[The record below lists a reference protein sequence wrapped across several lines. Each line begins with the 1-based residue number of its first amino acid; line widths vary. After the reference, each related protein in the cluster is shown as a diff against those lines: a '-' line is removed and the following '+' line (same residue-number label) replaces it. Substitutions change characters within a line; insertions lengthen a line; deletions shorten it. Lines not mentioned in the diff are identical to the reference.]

1 LYFYYFI
8 KKIASIQTSSA
19 DQEGTSSTGEQRK
32 PLVLL
37 PRTLPT
43 NSTLDPSQQT
53 SSKATSIF
61 GTGKPRDITKPEIKQ
76 LEEKV
81 EKILTL
87 QNKPSHVHSHSES
100 SNASANGGGSST
112 GNAYKEDRLRTTS
125 TTSSNNSNHK

>member
-1 LYFYYFI
+1 L
-8 KKIASIQTSSA
+8 IASNQSSSVE
-19 DQEGTSSTGEQRK
+19 QEGNSASSTGEQRK

-43 NSTLDPSQQT
+43 NTNVESQQT
-53 SSKATSIF
+53 STKTTSIF

-87 QNKPSHVHSHSES
+87 QSKPSHVHSHSES
-100 SNASANGGGSST
+100 SNASANGGGSTTS
-112 GNAYKEDRLRTTS
+112 NPYNKEDRLRTTS
-125 TTSSNNSNHK
+125 TTSSNNSNNK